1 MSRSDFSDILPNLP
15 GFRAS
20 DVRYSHTKSQIFQIK
35 KGEAF
40 VKETV
45 AAPDS
50 LEELSVLSIGTKS
63 RPQTSGGRTDVVLT
77 YQGYYDEP
85 ASGAGPEIRQNVY
98 IYFFVDDGSI
108 KIVSAP
114 KVRGGSKSGT
124 KLRRTIVTR
133 EDGSPYTVNDF
144 RLGETVTIYGR
155 AYKIIDCNQT
165 ARDFVKSENGERDDF
180 SYSHQDTDYKDILV
194 KEEGPPSELNWSAFR
209 PKKNPLKVYMEA
221 KMGNTIDNSKREGF
235 IAFGNKVLKFLCYWN
250 ESSLFGKRA
259 EYVLIYHLADDTVD
273 IVSST
278 NNSDGGEFPQLLKRS
293 KLPKSSFSV
302 ALSDQELPQH
312 EKEQFYHW
320 SDFSIGSEIAVYSRN
335 FVIIDADKSTRD
347 FFTEHG
353 IELAA
358 GRKIEPLPAKVYVR
372 EIPPHVGFG
381 SEEDSLRSCVGS
393 LCAGPPR
400 QKAYNF
406 NARVLVFSA
415 SILSSNPDDKQRRFV
430 ISFYVDDSTIKILEP
445 PLRNSGYVGGMFLSR
460 QKLKNVNGKWFSE
473 YDFEVGKTI
482 TVASHSF
489 LLEGADKGTSE
500 YLSERGANL
509 G

>member
-15 GFRAS
+15 GFRAA
-20 DVRYSHTKSQIFQIK
+20 DLRYSHTKGQIFQIK

-40 VKETV
+40 VKESV

-50 LEELSVLSIGTKS
+50 LEELSVLSIGAKP
-63 RPQTSGGRTDVVLT
+63 RAQTSGGRTDAVLT
-77 YQGYYDEP
+77 FQGYYDEP
-85 ASGAGPEIRQNVY
+85 ATGAGPEIRQSVY

-108 KIVSAP
+108 KIVCAP

-124 KLRRTIVTR
+124 KLRRTIVAK

-165 ARDFVKSENGERDDF
+165 AREFFKTESGEPEDF
-180 SYSHQDTDYKDILV
+180 SFSRPDADFTDILV
-194 KEEGPPSELNWSAFR
+194 REEGPPAELNWSAFR

-250 ESSLFGKRA
+250 ESSVYGKRA

-278 NNSDGGEFPQLLKRS
+278 NNSDGGEFPNLLKRS
-293 KLPKSSFSV
+293 KLPKRSFSA
-302 ALSDQELPQH
+302 ALNGQELPEL

-320 SDFSIGSEIAVYSRN
+320 SDFSIGSEVAVYSRS
-335 FVIIDADKSTRD
+335 FVIIDADKNTRD
-347 FFTEHG
+347 FFIEHG
-353 IELAA
+353 IELSA
-358 GRKIEPLPAKVYVR
+358 GQRIEAPPAKVYAR

-393 LCAGPPR
+393 LCAGPAK

-415 SILSSNPDDKQRRFV
+415 SILSTNPDDKQRKFV
-430 ISFYVDDSTIKILEP
+430 ISFYADDCTIKILEP

-460 QKLKNVNGKWFSE
+460 QKLKNESGKWFTE
-473 YDFEVGKTI
+473 FDFEVGNTLK
-482 TVASHSF
+482 VASHSF
-489 LLEGADKGTSE
+489 LLDGADKGTSQ
-500 YLSERGANL
+500 YLAERGTQR
-509 G
+509 